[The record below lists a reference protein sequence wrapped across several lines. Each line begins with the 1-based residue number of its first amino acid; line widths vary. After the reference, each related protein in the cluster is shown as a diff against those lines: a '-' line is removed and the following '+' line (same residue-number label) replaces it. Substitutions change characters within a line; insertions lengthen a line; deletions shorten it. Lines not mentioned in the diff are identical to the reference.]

1 MEKEAISISGM
12 SCASCAA
19 KIQTKLNKLD
29 GVSASVNFATSRAEV
44 SFNDSMIN
52 LSAIVD
58 EIKGL
63 GYGAEQYKENKAA
76 LISKKDKR
84 KADLKKMY
92 IKMWIAIILAIPLA
106 VEMSVHMSG
115 YHGDNSF
122 LKFLGNSYFQLIIST
137 PVQFWLGFSLYK
149 DAYKGIKSLSPNM
162 STLVMLG
169 TSAAY
174 FYSLY
179 AMFYISSPILY
190 FEASTS
196 LIALILIGHYLEAL
210 AKGKTSEAVE
220 KLITLQPDNAHLFV
234 VKDGVEEIIETPVE
248 QIVPGDLFLVKPGER
263 VAIDGVVIEGNSY
276 IDQSML
282 TGESVPIQKE
292 KGSFV
297 YGGTVNTT
305 GALKI
310 KAEKV
315 GSDTALSKIIR
326 MVETAQGSK
335 APIQRAAD
343 KISSYFVPSVLC
355 VAVLSFLV
363 WWLGFGDF
371 QYALTSAIAV
381 LVIACPCALGLA
393 TPTAIMVGTGKGAEL
408 GFFIK
413 GGEVLENAG
422 KVNAICFDKTG
433 TLTEGK
439 PSVIE
444 VVPQEGFE
452 QKKLLL
458 YMAAAEKS
466 SEHPLA
472 AAVVNYA
479 KKRLNLSIP
488 DTSDFMSHSGKGITA
503 KLNNELINIGS
514 LKFLESQNVSVP
526 QNLVY
531 ETDSVQSRS
540 YVHCSIGNIYAGCV
554 VIEDKIRDSA
564 KPVID
569 IMKKNNIKV
578 YMITGDNAVTAK
590 AIAERLGIDDYF
602 AETLPE
608 DKIKK
613 IKFLQSEGKFVA
625 MVGDGIND
633 APALAQANLGIAM
646 GSGTEIAM
654 EAGDIVLGGSDIAL
668 VPDSIQLSKATM
680 AKIKQN
686 LIWAFGFN
694 IIGIPAAALGYVNPI
709 FAGAAMAFSSIFVV
723 TNSLKLKS
731 FKSQNNLLILE
742 TKTEMNQE
750 MNRETV
756 KIEISGMSCNHCTM
770 SIEKALL
777 GSEGVVSAKVSLN
790 DKAAAISFNPA
801 LTDVSKIKKII
812 VETGYQV

>member
-1 MEKEAISISGM
+1 MQKEVISISGM

-19 KIQTKLNKLD
+19 KIQTKLNKID

-44 SFNDSMIN
+44 SFNDSEIN
-52 LSAIVD
+52 FSTIVD

-63 GYGAEQYKENKAA
+63 GYGAEQYKENKSA
-76 LISKKDKR
+76 LITKKDKR
-84 KADLKKMY
+84 KTDLKKMY

-106 VEMSVHMSG
+106 IEMSVHIAG
-115 YHGDNSF
+115 YHGDNLFVKILS
-122 LKFLGNSYFQLIIST
+122 NSYFQLIIST

-149 DAYKGIKSLSPNM
+149 DAYKGVKSFSPNM

-179 AMFYISSPILY
+179 AMFYISNPMLY

-220 KLITLQPDNAHLFV
+220 KLITLQPDNAHLLII
-234 VKDGVEEIIETPVE
+234 KDGIEEMIDTPVE
-248 QIVPGDLFLVKPGER
+248 KIVCGDLFLVKPGER
-263 VAIDGVVIEGNSY
+263 VAVDGVVIEGNSY
-276 IDQSML
+276 TDQSML
-282 TGESVPIQKE
+282 TGESLPIKKE
-292 KGSFV
+292 IGSFV
-297 YGGTVNTT
+297 YGGTVNST
-305 GALKI
+305 GVLKI

-343 KISSYFVPSVLC
+343 KISSYFVPSVLG
-355 VAVLSFLV
+355 VAIFAFLV
-363 WWLGFGDF
+363 WWLGVGDF

-444 VVPQEGFE
+444 VVAQESFE
-452 QKKLLL
+452 EKKLLL
-458 YMAAAEKS
+458 YMSAAEKS

-479 KKRLNLSIP
+479 KKILEVRIP
-488 DTSDFMSHSGKGITA
+488 DTSDFISHSGKGITA
-503 KLNNELINIGS
+503 KLDNELINVGS
-514 LKFLESQNVSVP
+514 LKFLESQNISIP
-526 QNLVY
+526 KDLDY
-531 ETDSVQSRS
+531 ETNSIQSRS
-540 YVHCSIGNIYAGCV
+540 YVHCSIGNIYAGYL
-554 VIEDKIRDSA
+554 VIEDRIRDSA

-569 IMKKNNIKV
+569 IMKKNKIKV
-578 YMITGDNAVTAK
+578 YMITGDNAATAK
-590 AIAERLGIDDYF
+590 TIADRLGIDDYF

-608 DKIKK
+608 DKINKVK
-613 IKFLQSEGKFVA
+613 LLQSEGKFVA

-731 FKSQNNLLILE
+731 FKSQNNLLTLE
-742 TKTEMNQE
+742 IERNQE
-750 MNRETV
+750 MNTETAT
-756 KIEISGMSCNHCTM
+756 IEITGMSCNHCTM

-777 GSEGVVSAKVSLN
+777 ESEGIISAKVSLD
-790 DKAAAISFNPA
+790 DKIGKITFDPG
-801 LTDVSKIKKII
+801 LIDVPQIKKII
-812 VETGYQV
+812 QEIGYQA

>member
-1 MEKEAISISGM
+1 MGKEAISISGM

-19 KIQTKLNKLD
+19 KIQTKLNKID

-44 SFNDSMIN
+44 SFNDSVTK

-58 EIKGL
+58 EIKAL
-63 GYGAEQYKENKAA
+63 GYGAEKYKEDKAA
-76 LISKKDKR
+76 LISKKDRR

-115 YHGDNSF
+115 YHGDNLF

-137 PVQFWLGFSLYK
+137 PVQFWLGFSLYR
-149 DAYKGIKSLSPNM
+149 DAYKGVKSISPNM

-179 AMFYISSPILY
+179 AMFYMSNPMLY

-220 KLITLQPDNAHLFV
+220 KLITLQPDNAHLLI
-234 VKDGVEEIIETPVE
+234 VKHGVEEVVETPVE
-248 QIVPGDLFLVKPGER
+248 KIVPSDLFLVKPGER
-263 VAIDGVVIEGNSY
+263 VAVDGVVIEGNSY

-282 TGESVPIQKE
+282 TGESVPIK
-292 KGSFV
+292 KGKGAFV

-305 GALKI
+305 GTLKI

-315 GSDTALSKIIR
+315 GSNTALSKIIR

-343 KISSYFVPSVLC
+343 KISSYFVPFVLC

-371 QYALTSAIAV
+371 QYGLTSAIAV

-444 VVPQEGFE
+444 VVPQKGFE

-479 KKRLNLSIP
+479 KKTLVIPIP
-488 DTSDFMSHSGKGITA
+488 DTYDFISHSGKGITA

-514 LKFLESQNVSVP
+514 LKFLESQNVSVL

-531 ETDSVQSRS
+531 ETDSAQSRS
-540 YVHCSIGNIYAGCV
+540 YVHCSIGNIYAGYV
-554 VIEDKIRDSA
+554 VIEDKIRNSA

-590 AIAERLGIDDYF
+590 SIAERLGIDDYF

-608 DKIKK
+608 DKINKVK
-613 IKFLQSEGKFVA
+613 LLQSEGKFVA

-668 VPDSIQLSKATM
+668 VHDSIQLSKATM

-723 TNSLKLKS
+723 TNSLQLKS

-742 TKTEMNQE
+742 TKTERNQE
-750 MNRETV
+750 MNRETA
-756 KIEISGMSCNHCTM
+756 KIKILGMSCNHCKM
-770 SIEKALL
+770 SVEKALL
-777 GSEGVVSAKVSLN
+777 GSEGVISAKVFLE
-790 DKAAAISFNPA
+790 DKAAEITFNST
-801 LTDVSKIKKII
+801 LTDVPKIKKI
-812 VETGYQV
+812 VENAGYQV